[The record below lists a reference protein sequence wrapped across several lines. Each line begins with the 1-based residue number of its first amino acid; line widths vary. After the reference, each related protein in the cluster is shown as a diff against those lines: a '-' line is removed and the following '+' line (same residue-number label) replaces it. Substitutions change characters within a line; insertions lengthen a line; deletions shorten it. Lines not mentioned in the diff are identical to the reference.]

1 MDNYFN
7 LAMEQTLLSSII
19 FDPSLL
25 QKIKLDPE
33 NFYFATHQNIV
44 KAILTLQI
52 SNKPIDED
60 FLANELR
67 RNKVF
72 DEATMLTI
80 LSANPTANIEHY
92 LLTIKKLAKKR
103 EILQSIINLKQ
114 LSEQVEGDELLSAFE
129 STAEKLRND
138 ESLDAFTINSMQDI
152 SNEEPEF
159 LCKNWLPI
167 PKKTITLFSAGGGT
181 GKTYAALQIA
191 LRYISEKEYT
201 KKVFL
206 WLSEDPAGISK
217 QRAQDICNNVLNDPF
232 HKYINLIDIS
242 DSQTFPLMTFK
253 SSGEAIVKPEFYQMK
268 NKLKEYEL
276 IIIDPL
282 IGFFTGDENNN
293 AHARQFMQLFTQ
305 WAAKEGKTIIFI
317 HHSSKGI
324 RVGNESK
331 TRGASAFVDA
341 VRAVYEFEK
350 IKPKENSDMDTF
362 DESLRRVLLT
372 KDNYGAYK
380 FFGYQ
385 QDIKLFPSKPLKVV
399 HYTET
404 KQLPENTK
412 KNRFIKEKAY
422 PSRKSNQA
430 LGARIRIVDIPSE
443 LEPTPEEQ
451 VIIDKKIKAATA
463 AGLKFED

>member
-1 MDNYFN
+1 MNNYFN
-7 LAMEQTLLSSII
+7 LAMEQTLLCSII
-19 FDPSLL
+19 FEPSLL
-25 QKIKLDPE
+25 QKFKLDPE
-33 NFYFATHQNIV
+33 NFYLIAHQNIV
-44 KAILTLQI
+44 KAIHTLQI
-52 SNKPIDED
+52 SNKPIDEE
-60 FLANELR
+60 FLANELI

-72 DEATMLTI
+72 DEETMLTV
-80 LSANPTANIEHY
+80 LSANPAANIEPY
-92 LLTIKKLAKKR
+92 LLAIKKLAKKR

-114 LSEQVEGDELLSAFE
+114 LSEDVEGDELLSAFE
-129 STAEKLRND
+129 ATAEKLRND
-138 ESLDAFTINSMQDI
+138 ESLDAFTISNMQDI
-152 SNEEPEF
+152 THEEPEF

-191 LRYISEKEYT
+191 LRYIIEKEYT

-217 QRAQDICNNVLNDPF
+217 QRAQDICNNVLNDSF
-232 HKYINLIDIS
+232 NKYTNLIDIS

-253 SSGEAIVKPEFYQMK
+253 SSGEGIVKPEFYQMK
-268 NKLKEYEL
+268 NKLKEYEF

-305 WAAKEGKTIIFI
+305 WAAKESKTIIFI
-317 HHSSKGI
+317 HHSSKGT

-350 IKPKENSDMDTF
+350 IKPKENSDIDTF

-385 QDIKLFPSKPLKVV
+385 QDIKLFPSKPHMVDNN
-399 HYTET
+399 T
-404 KQLPENTK
+404 QSPENIK
-412 KNRFIKEKAY
+412 KNRFIKEKAF
-422 PSRKSNQA
+422 PSRKSDKP

-443 LEPTPEEQ
+443 LESTPEEQ
-451 VIIDKKIKAATA
+451 AIINKKIKAATA